1 MKMTGMSVGS
11 TARSLWRSKPVSP
24 GREISRMRQL
34 GTGVR
39 GWSRNSCAEAKVSG
53 CQPSQRISNCVDSRT
68 HRSSSATKTIGVTCN
83 MGGPPFHGQVCAPK
97 LLLHCA
103 HLTDAAPLLKE
114 FYNDNPMEI
123 NEMRI
128 VLRFTAL
135 WCARFCSRGGL
146 SAHESR
152 GTVSPLPKYRRYHRL
167 IVHVLSFCSHDSRGP
182 IQSGCERPRAQGE

>member
-1 MKMTGMSVGS
+1 
-11 TARSLWRSKPVSP
+11 
-24 GREISRMRQL
+24 MRQL
-34 GTGVR
+34 GTGAR

-53 CQPSQRISNCVDSRT
+53 CQPSQRISNSGDSRT
-68 HRSSSATKTIGVTCN
+68 HTSSSATKTIGVTCN

-128 VLRFTAL
+128 VLRSTAHG
-135 WCARFCSRGGL
+135 CARSVLVMASQPMKVAR
-146 SAHESR
+146 
-152 GTVSPLPKYRRYHRL
+152 TVSLLPKYRRYHRL
-167 IVHVLSFCSHDSRGP
+167 IVHVLSICSHGAWTDSIGMRTTKSTRRMKHENIDGP
-182 IQSGCERPRAQGE
+182 HQRKHR